1 MTHPDLRAL
10 AGEDVVVSDA
20 DNGTVIEDR
29 DDDQCEQRQN
39 EGARYLL
46 EADAAGDAVRRRI
59 YHNARAMR
67 QPVGW

>member
-20 DNGTVIEDR
+20 DNGTVVEDR

-39 EGARYLL
+39 KRARDLL
-46 EADAAGDAVRRRI
+46 EADAAGHAVRRRI

-67 QPVGW
+67 KPVGW